1 MLLDTSGSYAYGMR
15 CSVLLT
21 AGPQSWLR
29 PRGGFQDRTGEVS
42 PLNMGE
48 LYAMLQR
55 LERDG
60 LAGSDGT
67 AAPSAAL
74 LADVSGWRMPDASA
88 EPQAGAS
95 PERPA
100 DRRTAHR
107 SLSRW
112 AVHLG
117 LLCSAAAALGTLQ
130 LLHVR
135 IAIHTDVGLVF
146 VGLVVVHLAQRRQ
159 TLARMA
165 SQIVRVRT
173 FAGRR
178 IRLTVS
184 DFLLLFITLNVLV
197 SGVLDWDRGEPIQL
211 PLPRPFNRW
220 HLDSGLVLVVY
231 LTVHVWRRRKRLRR
245 STIR

>member
-1 MLLDTSGSYAYGMR
+1 MT
-15 CSVLLT
+15 
-21 AGPQSWLR
+21 
-29 PRGGFQDRTGEVS
+29 
-42 PLNMGE
+42 
-48 LYAMLQR
+48 
-55 LERDG
+55 
-60 LAGSDGT
+60 
-67 AAPSAAL
+67 
-74 LADVSGWRMPDASA
+74 DAST

-95 PERPA
+95 PARRT
-100 DRRTAHR
+100 DRRAAR
-107 SLSRW
+107 RPRSRW

-165 SQIVRVRT
+165 TQIVRVRT

-184 DFLLLFITLNVLV
+184 DLLLLFITLNVLV
-197 SGVLDWDRGEPIQL
+197 SGVLDWGRGEPIQL
-211 PLPRPFNRW
+211 PLPRPFGRW
-220 HLDSGLVLVVY
+220 HLDSGIVLVVY
-231 LTVHVWRRRKRLRR
+231 LAVHIWRRRKRLRR